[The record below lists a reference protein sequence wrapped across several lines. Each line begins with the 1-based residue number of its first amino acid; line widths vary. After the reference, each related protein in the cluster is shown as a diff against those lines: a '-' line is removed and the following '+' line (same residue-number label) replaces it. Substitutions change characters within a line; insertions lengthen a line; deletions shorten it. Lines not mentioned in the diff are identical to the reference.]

1 MATRKPKSPVNTAK
15 RLSIEARR
23 TEVAR
28 LLKAAK
34 KQREIAKALGVSLAT
49 VNRDVRAVRAEWAE
63 ERQDLY
69 ANLDLDLQRIDAML
83 AAIFP
88 AAAKGAID
96 AIEAVLKLMH
106 QRARYLGLY
115 QSDRLQARVMED
127 WKVNVVQVIVTNRL
141 TFEEVA
147 EEVGSELA
155 QELFAAAGIPTAI
168 GGAPAPQSPAEE

>member
-1 MATRKPKSPVNTAK
+1 MATRETKAPVTTAK

-34 KQREIAKALGVSLAT
+34 KQREIARALGVSLAT

-88 AAAKGAID
+88 AAAKGAIE

-106 QRARYLGLY
+106 QRAR
-115 QSDRLQARVMED
+115 
-127 WKVNVVQVIVTNRL
+127 
-141 TFEEVA
+141 
-147 EEVGSELA
+147 
-155 QELFAAAGIPTAI
+155 
-168 GGAPAPQSPAEE
+168 